1 MKNPIVIAALFSF
14 CLASHSQGADM
25 RSTIED
31 QTAVAVTIYN
41 DDLALIKDRRK
52 LQLNEGTSQLEFRGV
67 SARMRAE
74 TAMLRQIDDP
84 ESLRVLEQNFDFD
97 LLSPETLLEKYIGKT
112 FQIARMNP
120 ATGEETVEEA
130 TVLATNAGVVVKI
143 GDRIETN
150 PPGRFIF
157 RNVPANLRDEPTLS
171 IQLQSA
177 ASATGEVELSYLTG
191 GLNWEADYVAELDES
206 DTKLDLLAW
215 VTLTNVSGATYTNA
229 SMQLVAGDVNQVYRR
244 PKNLRRDVLME
255 AAGGIADSM
264 VEESLFE
271 YHLYTL
277 ERPTTIS
284 DNQTK
289 QVSLLSASSIPA
301 VKELLFQGQPSH
313 YRSSLGAVGRGIKP
327 EVFIEFENR
336 KKAGLGM
343 PLPKGIVR
351 VYKRDSTNNAQF
363 IGEDEVD
370 HTARN
375 EKVRL
380 KLGESFDVTADK
392 TQTDFQIKEQIL
404 GRDVFESSYEMKLRN
419 AKSKAVTVV
428 VREPIPGDWKMIA
441 ENLPHKKVAA
451 GMAEWTITVPAEGET
466 ILTYTTRFKL

>member
-1 MKNPIVIAALFSF
+1 
-14 CLASHSQGADM
+14 
-25 RSTIED
+25 
-31 QTAVAVTIYN
+31 
-41 DDLALIKDRRK
+41 
-52 LQLNEGTSQLEFRGV
+52 
-67 SARMRAE
+67 
-74 TAMLRQIDDP
+74 
-84 ESLRVLEQNFDFD
+84 
-97 LLSPETLLEKYIGKT
+97 
-112 FQIARMNP
+112 
-120 ATGEETVEEA
+120 
-130 TVLATNAGVVVKI
+130 
-143 GDRIETN
+143 
-150 PPGRFIF
+150 
-157 RNVPANLRDEPTLS
+157 
-171 IQLQSA
+171 
-177 ASATGEVELSYLTG
+177 
-191 GLNWEADYVAELDES
+191 
-206 DTKLDLLAW
+206 
-215 VTLTNVSGATYTNA
+215 
-229 SMQLVAGDVNQVYRR
+229 
-244 PKNLRRDVLME
+244 
-255 AAGGIADSM
+255 
-264 VEESLFE
+264 
-271 YHLYTL
+271 
-277 ERPTTIS
+277 
-284 DNQTK
+284 
-289 QVSLLSASSIPA
+289 
-301 VKELLFQGQPSH
+301 
-313 YRSSLGAVGRGIKP
+313 VGRGIKP